1 MAKQKDFTSNL
12 PRLTIQ
18 AGAEG
23 HYLPTN
29 KPNLSKRN
37 TGKKKMSAEEY
48 LARMADKQEEEGE
61 EEGSGKIVTILRL
74 HRAGYSRAEIVA
86 AGFNRSTVYRQV
98 GDYEKLRKAPATS
111 YMGFELYEARV
122 QRVMKKKNIS
132 REKAIEFITEQ
143 DINND

>member
-12 PRLTIQ
+12 PKLIIV
-18 AGAEG
+18 
-23 HYLPTN
+23 
-29 KPNLSKRN
+29 
-37 TGKKKMSAEEY
+37 GKGFGVSGKLKISCEEY
-48 LARMADKQEEEGE
+48 LTRMADKQEEEGD

-74 HRAGYSRAEIVA
+74 HRAGYSRPEIVA